1 MGEIKPSDALVM
13 VSPPAPPTFQRGPT
27 ARGGLSRRSP
37 AMALRAEP
45 PSPGAAPPL
54 LRWLT
59 LSGVCVW
66 SMDAAI
72 AVADDDD
79 DGDGDGELAASIII
93 VR

>member
-1 MGEIKPSDALVM
+1 
-13 VSPPAPPTFQRGPT
+13 
-27 ARGGLSRRSP
+27 
-37 AMALRAEP
+37 MALRAEP